1 MIIFLC
7 FLFAFSGL
15 LGTLFSFLMREARF
29 WKCLSIVWTSFWILM
44 IGYQFFGNKNSLNS
58 AFPTEFMDGRA
69 DFVRSITVLGEASD
83 LINKPSKNSGK
94 GYTIAKTTEQKIF
107 SKIEEGLALSKKVDN
122 AFLDYIHPDLKNY
135 YRNKLIAGTEIY
147 YEGIKFNNSGNIS
160 LGGQRQ
166 IEGII
171 LMTEWVNW
179 WNSHNKD
186 LANKAYPK
194 D

>member
-1 MIIFLC
+1 MNDRTNFVQ
-7 FLFAFSGL
+7 
-15 LGTLFSFLMREARF
+15 
-29 WKCLSIVWTSFWILM
+29 SI
-44 IGYQFFGNKNSLNS
+44 K
-58 AFPTEFMDGRA
+58 
-69 DFVRSITVLGEASD
+69 VLGKSSD
-83 LINKPSKNSGK
+83 LINKPSNNSSEA
-94 GYTIAKTTEQKIF
+94 YTIPKATEQQIY

-147 YEGIKFNNSGNIS
+147 YEGIKSNNSGNVY
-160 LGGQRQ
+160 LGVQRQ
-166 IEGII
+166 TEGIN

-186 LANKAYPK
+186 LASKAYPK